1 MLEKGLGSK
10 ISRLIALSIVGGQ
23 RRKDVSS
30 HLHIII
36 LQKSVLLLIPQN
48 VDFSTLTM
56 SDLENSDDEKCFSL

>member
-1 MLEKGLGSK
+1 MLEKGLASK